1 MHQLG
6 IKDSPVILDMKA
18 RQRTMNSLIDL
29 SYVLHAMSPD
39 SISNSSYLMERIV
52 RMCIKWNVKH
62 HPKTSIFQLN
72 KSVWVI
78 PSNYPKHSLQL

>member
-1 MHQLG
+1 MHQLV

-39 SISNSSYLMERIV
+39 SISNSSYLMERI
-52 RMCIKWNVKH
+52 IKIVHKM
-62 HPKTSIFQLN
+62 KCETSSKDLN
-72 KSVWVI
+72 IST
-78 PSNYPKHSLQL
+78 